1 MKINKSLSIAT
12 ILAIA
17 PAAASAATVYS
28 PNGHL
33 ALNYG
38 QNAGEF
44 QLVHVDKSVA
54 TNIIKIINTGIE
66 TDYGNFK
73 ITEDT
78 KVTAGNPVKV
88 KYDMIAGKRSQCT
101 NEYIEYTFTSSTSI
115 DRDLKLVCRLYNDG
129 LTFRY
134 EMDNLPG
141 ISITN
146 ELTTYV
152 IDEGKNRWMQG
163 YKLDYEMQFPK
174 STTGVSES
182 RHWNYP
188 ALIENGNNVWAL
200 ISEAGIESN
209 HSASSLYNTHEPQ
222 LFKIQPDVNQ
232 LKAEGNWHSPWR
244 VVIAGNLNEVVESTL
259 VNDVSPESQV
269 KDTKWIKPGVA
280 SWIYWA
286 YNHGSKDYQ
295 IVKKYIDM
303 AATMHLPYVLIDWEW
318 DVMANGGNLNDAIKY
333 ADSLGIKVL
342 LWYNSSTSWASEDA
356 AGPLFRLNTPE
367 NREKEYSWLESIGVA
382 GVKIDFFAGDTQ
394 PTMEY
399 CIDLLK
405 DAAKHHLLVN
415 FHGATI
421 PRGWQRTYPNL
432 MSTEGVYGAE
442 WYNYSATFTNEA
454 ACHNATLPFTRNV
467 VGPMDYTPCAFSDS
481 QNPHST
487 SNAHELALTV
497 LFESG
502 IQHLADS
509 PESYLSQPEQ
519 IISFFG
525 QLPTAWDETKFL
537 SGYPGENVVLAR
549 RKGSKWY
556 IAGIN
561 GTDNNATLSFSTAFI
576 KGGKHTVTTI
586 SDDTKNPWII
596 KTQKQKLDK
605 ITNIDCQGR
614 GGFVMVVE

>member
-1 MKINKSLSIAT
+1 
-12 ILAIA
+12 
-17 PAAASAATVYS
+17 
-28 PNGHL
+28 
-33 ALNYG
+33 
-38 QNAGEF
+38 
-44 QLVHVDKSVA
+44 
-54 TNIIKIINTGIE
+54 
-66 TDYGNFK
+66 
-73 ITEDT
+73 
-78 KVTAGNPVKV
+78 
-88 KYDMIAGKRSQCT
+88 
-101 NEYIEYTFTSSTSI
+101 
-115 DRDLKLVCRLYNDG
+115 
-129 LTFRY
+129 
-134 EMDNLPG
+134 
-141 ISITN
+141 
-146 ELTTYV
+146 
-152 IDEGKNRWMQG
+152 
-163 YKLDYEMQFPK
+163 MQFPK